1 MTRIRTNKE
10 ELVINFQNDLLISK
24 YGIDINNNRNEE
36 EKNTYLMNTNLA
48 VLPTKPWFIRN
59 VKTNLKRTYILI
71 KYYWSLK

>member
-24 YGIDINNNRNEE
+24 YGIDIGNNKNEE
-36 EKNTYLMNTNLA
+36 GKITYVMNANLGL
-48 VLPTKPWFIRN
+48 LPIKAWLIRN

>member
-24 YGIDINNNRNEE
+24 YGIDIGNNKNEE
-36 EKNTYLMNTNLA
+36 GKITYVMNANLGL
-48 VLPTKPWFIRN
+48 LPIKPWLIRN